1 MSNFKLKPMT
11 DASWILHSNGIRLA
25 MVSLTDKGY
34 KVIGQLEKKDFADL
48 DEMSKYLK
56 GKIVIE
62 EFEQETEPEANDID
76 GYPIKHGSY
85 HDVKK
90 EPYPSYSRVQ
100 GSSNRFAAGY
110 YGVLF
115 NHGWVYSFC
124 PKTTTLDEN
133 EWIGPYRTKL
143 EMQNAITQRK
153 NAPKV

>member
-1 MSNFKLKPMT
+1 MNSFKLKPLA
-11 DASWILHSNGIRLA
+11 DKSWILHSNGTRLA
-25 MVSLTDKGY
+25 MVILSDDGY
-34 KVIGQLEKKDFADL
+34 KVIGQIDRKTFKDL
-48 DEMSKYLK
+48 DDMSSHLG
-56 GKIVIE
+56 GKITIE
-62 EFEQETEPEANDID
+62 EVEQDTEPEAGDID
-76 GYPIKHGSY
+76 GYPIKHSSY
-85 HDVKK
+85 HDVKQDA
-90 EPYPSYSRVQ
+90 YPSYSRVQ

-133 EWIGPYRTKL
+133 EWIGPFRTKL